1 MAISHPPFRPFSH
14 QISILK
20 NSFPQVMLCYVFTP
34 WEKKSENLKQSK
46 TKWWISKWRR
56 WQERS
61 QGRPLSGGPS
71 PVRQSSRTFFVVF
84 QLWQPVGNLRAAIL
98 IFAIQFYD
106 RKDDLDLN
114 LSGQL
119 QWLTGCKRLW
129 TVFLGGLCW
138 TRWMVLGWRNVAS
151 CKHCLLATAMFPSTL
166 FFFNLIFI
174 HDFVLKYKL
183 VRAGR
188 GRDAKEIKKE
198 FWSSFSDRWW

>member
-71 PVRQSSRTFFVVF
+71 PVRQCHRAPFLSSSSVFQRQQPNYNSNTAPKQLCKNAERKADKNEHWNEFIEPAPDQMAAEMRRCCQLQASSSMHRSYPWHLFVVVF
-84 QLWQPVGNLRAAIL
+84 TVLSWICCFGNINWLGLVGGR
-98 IFAIQFYD
+98 
-106 RKDDLDLN
+106 
-114 LSGQL
+114 
-119 QWLTGCKRLW
+119 CK
-129 TVFLGGLCW
+129 T
-138 TRWMVLGWRNVAS
+138 
-151 CKHCLLATAMFPSTL
+151 
-166 FFFNLIFI
+166 I
-174 HDFVLKYKL
+174 
-183 VRAGR
+183 
-188 GRDAKEIKKE
+188 
-198 FWSSFSDRWW
+198 